1 MRIFEYKHAY
11 NIVLE
16 HVKFD
21 RDSEKW
27 YNKHVVSKEELK
39 NMKKA
44 KLPVKKIIG
53 LCLILLLIMGVG
65 VAASNIKLN
74 NVKIILS
81 NGYEMDV
88 LTSKTKIADILEE
101 NHIILLPEENVIPNK
116 EKELSDNNTI
126 RITKFEESETEIA
139 DVAETSADITVD
151 NLLQS
156 YDKIIEKIETV
167 QEEIPY
173 ETITKD
179 VSDGSDNKK
188 DRVIQEGKNGLK
200 EVTYKVK
207 YQNDTEIERTEIY
220 STIITEPVN
229 KVIEVRKQYVTSR
242 SSGARVSYSNGVWSY
257 SNAEFDLLCAITAQE
272 CSSSYE
278 GALAVITTA
287 CNRAEST
294 KWAKNG
300 SDPLSQYKAKGQFC
314 YSIDGH
320 WRRRLNGNYAS
331 YVAEAVSDALNG
343 KRNHNYL
350 SFRSAGH
357 ASGEYI
363 GGNVYF

>member
-1 MRIFEYKHAY
+1 
-11 NIVLE
+11 
-16 HVKFD
+16 
-21 RDSEKW
+21 
-27 YNKHVVSKEELK
+27 
-39 NMKKA
+39 MKKA

-65 VAASNIKLN
+65 VAASNVKLN

-173 ETITKD
+173 ETITKMFQMAAII
-179 VSDGSDNKK
+179 KK
-188 DRVIQEGKNGLK
+188 
-200 EVTYKVK
+200 
-207 YQNDTEIERTEIY
+207 IE
-220 STIITEPVN
+220 
-229 KVIEVRKQYVTSR
+229 
-242 SSGARVSYSNGVWSY
+242 
-257 SNAEFDLLCAITAQE
+257 
-272 CSSSYE
+272 
-278 GALAVITTA
+278 
-287 CNRAEST
+287 
-294 KWAKNG
+294 
-300 SDPLSQYKAKGQFC
+300 LSKKAKT
-314 YSIDGH
+314 D
-320 WRRRLNGNYAS
+320 
-331 YVAEAVSDALNG
+331 
-343 KRNHNYL
+343 
-350 SFRSAGH
+350 
-357 ASGEYI
+357 
-363 GGNVYF
+363 